1 MQLARRLLLAL
12 HRGQQGQA
20 VMWMIGLT
28 VVALM
33 TGAIAVDL
41 GVWLRDL
48 RFAQNKADAVVLAA
62 VLELPEPGE
71 SSARQVAEAWFQQN
85 IPADMLDRATLD
97 CCTFED
103 RDGDGRSDTVRA
115 RVSLR
120 SRSLFARLLG
130 FGDPTVSKPAGAMR
144 VRAMGGGI
152 MPWGVYCENE
162 DDPDCGLSPN
172 TLYAFHWGEPQTGQ
186 GGNQGRGRGNESP
199 GNFNALRV
207 DGGGNRDYREAIQ
220 GPGGSSTVYGIGE
233 GVYVFSQPG
242 QMGQTTCEA
251 LYQRAL
257 NYGESGVPPCGPRSS
272 GSAPCDASSPSE
284 AETKKDSCLGRV
296 VPIPI
301 TEPLEQGRDEVRIIR
316 VGTFYIAGWDRES
329 PYGKGFDADGDGHD
343 DMVWGYFI
351 PNTGV
356 DPDFLLEAD
365 PEQDNPQGG
374 ELAPLVAVL
383 IE

>member
-120 SRSLFARLLG
+120 SHSLFARLLG

-144 VRAMGGGI
+144 VRARGATV
-152 MPWGVYCENE
+152 MPWAVFCQNPRS
-162 DDPDCGLSPN
+162 DTCGLNANSFFPFHLGT
-172 TLYAFHWGEPQTGQ
+172 TLT
-186 GGNQGRGRGNESP
+186 P
-199 GNFNALRV
+199 GNFDALAV
-207 DGGGNRDYREAIQ
+207 DGGGASDYRNAIT
-220 GPGGSSTVYGIGE
+220 GAGGSS
-233 GVYVFSQPG
+233 GVVFDG
-242 QMGQTTCEA
+242 QNVELMSKTGSMGQNTCDA
-251 LYQRAL
+251 LYTRVTSPPFNEQ
-257 NYGESGVPPCGPRSS
+257 GVPRCGRS
-272 GSAPCDASSPSE
+272 GNQTTPFCDASSPND
-284 AETKKDSCLGRV
+284 ARNKAQDSRCQGRV
-296 VPIPI
+296 VVIPI
-301 TEPLEQGRDEVRIIR
+301 TENFEGGGKDKHVKVYML
-316 VGTFYIAGWDRES
+316 GTFYIAGWARQAPWEAD
-329 PYGKGFDADGDGHD
+329 KDGDGKTE
-343 DMVWGYFI
+343 MVWGYWL
-351 PNTGV
+351 PDV
-356 DPDFLLEAD
+356 AMQDPWKLVVE
-365 PEQDNPQGG
+365 PDNPGSG